1 MKGESNIQTGD
12 INLAAAIMACAI
24 PLVRECPVRVIE
36 HDGAK
41 PYASFSLS
49 ASSNDGKHI
58 TEKLMAYWGNSEG
71 LHNDHP
77 FAKICSFIKA
87 RPDGRLSAGEWLDH
101 AVDYLT
107 AQGVALPGL
116 RRIEDID
123 AFVTK
128 FPTLVESYILAFV
141 ANRSVCLNLYHAARR
156 AVFMRRDEASA
167 LIDSQ
172 LPVWQRNELLSR
184 LQG

>member
-12 INLAAAIMACAI
+12 INLASAIMACAI

-36 HDGAK
+36 HDGSR
-41 PYASFSLS
+41 PYAAFSLE

-58 TEKLMAYWGNSEG
+58 TEKLMAYWSNAEG
-71 LHNDHP
+71 LHDDHP
-77 FAKICSFIKA
+77 FVRICAFIKA
-87 RPDGRLSAGEWLDH
+87 RPEGRLSVSEWLDH
-101 AVDYLT
+101 AVDYL
-107 AQGVALPGL
+107 ALQGVALPGL
-116 RRIEDID
+116 RRIDDIEG
-123 AFVTK
+123 FVAR
-128 FPTLVESYILAFV
+128 FPTLAESYILAFV

-172 LPVWQRNELLSR
+172 LPAWQRNELLSR